1 MANDKDFKVGDVTTS
16 KGTKFTVTD
25 VNPERQQVS
34 WAIEKTPEFDTT
46 FKKFVELK
54 NFIKK
59 LSETLPDDPKIKEI
73 AQETIKQFNAF
84 RYYLRTTHPEQYKKF
99 KNLAEIKIKN
109 HLTKKIK
116 EISATGTGASFTP
129 GSGAQTATPFAFNS
143 NKNAKG
149 TKKPYFYK
157 LGYKLAP
164 HQPMDESGPGAS
176 LGKGPSA
183 GSTGVKNNYY
193 TKLGFKLVDKKKLNR
208 QAKGIEVKQLWKENN
223 ESNDYINSLNIESP
237 ELKKFIESRISGF
250 DKIEN
255 KIKELHPLLQNA
267 KQKTMDTYK
276 QKPNFAI
283 IYGTDLAIDYLDD
296 IIKMFKN

>member
-1 MANDKDFKVGDVTTS
+1 MDNFNDFKVGDTKTVGGVKYVVTA
-16 KGTKFTVTD
+16 VD
-25 VNPERQQVS
+25 PERQKVEWS
-34 WAIEKTPEFDTT
+34 IEKTPEFDTT
-46 FKKFVELK
+46 FKKFVELR

-73 AQETIKQFNAF
+73 AQDTIKAFNAF

-99 KNLAEIKIKN
+99 KNLAEGKIKN

-116 EISATGTGASFTP
+116 EISSTGTGAGFT
-129 GSGAQTATPFAFNS
+129 SGNGIQTATPFAFS
-143 NKNAKG
+143 SDKKSKG
-149 TKKPYFYK
+149 TQNKYFYK

-164 HQPMDESGPGAS
+164 NQPMDESSPGAS

-183 GSTGVKNNYY
+183 GSTGVKNSYY
-193 TKLGFKLVDKKKLNR
+193 TKLGFKNVDKKKLNK
-208 QAKGIEVKQLWKENN
+208 QAKGIEVKQLWEENN
-223 ESNDYINSLNIESP
+223 ESDYIESLNIKSP
-237 ELKKFIESRISGF
+237 ELKNFIKERVSGF

-267 KQKTMDTYK
+267 KQKTMEVYR
-276 QKPNFAI
+276 QKPNFTI

>member
-1 MANDKDFKVGDVTTS
+1 MANDKDFKVGDITTS

-25 VNPERQQVS
+25 INPEKQQVS

-99 KNLAEIKIKN
+99 KNLAEVKIKN

-116 EISATGTGASFTP
+116 EISSTGTGASFAP

-143 NKNAKG
+143 NKNANG
-149 TKKPYFYK
+149 AKKAYFYK

-164 HQPMDESGPGAS
+164 NQPMDESGPGAS

-183 GSTGVKNNYY
+183 GPTGVKNNYY
-193 TKLGFKLVDKKKLNR
+193 TKLGFKAVNKKKLNK
-208 QAKGIEVKQLWKENN
+208 QAKGIEIKQLWEDNDEPNN
-223 ESNDYINSLNIESP
+223 YIDSLGIDRP

-250 DKIEN
+250 DIIEN
-255 KIKELHPLLQNA
+255 KIEELHPLLQKA
-267 KQKTMDTYK
+267 KQKTMEEYR
-276 QKPNFAI
+276 QEPNFAV
-283 IYGTDLAIDYLDD
+283 IYSTDLAIDYLDD